1 MYFMCDVVC
10 VLGVV
15 LVTDAMR
22 AMGLP
27 DGQYTFGKQNIEVR
41 DRRVL
46 VAGTD
51 TLAGRC
57 VQAVQ

>member
-1 MYFMCDVVC
+1 MY